1 MDIIIISVLCIYT
14 MTIFFQIVREIIIGS
29 MSNDINPEALE
40 NIILRDTRLED
51 RRIFPLPIRDIPYIF
66 LRKIRFTHVL

>member
-1 MDIIIISVLCIYT
+1 M

-29 MSNDINPEALE
+29 MSNGINPEALA

-51 RRIFPLPIRDIPYIF
+51 RRIFPLPIHDIPYIF